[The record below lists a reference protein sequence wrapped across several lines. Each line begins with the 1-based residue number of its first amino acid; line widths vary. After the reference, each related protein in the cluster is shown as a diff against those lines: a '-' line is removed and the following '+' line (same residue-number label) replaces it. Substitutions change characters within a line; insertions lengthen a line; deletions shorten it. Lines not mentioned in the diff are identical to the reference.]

1 MATGNETIA
10 SNVSTAS
17 SLWVKNSTKPEIE
30 EFQAHRDMLLSDHV
44 ELMDRYAFVMGKDEI
59 YRPAHTDEFDGFRR
73 QWWKKVMEFV
83 SLARERFEAGRLS
96 KSQFYSAAKFVDGH
110 VRLLWSKTRYFANDM
125 PPSPIPTIEETME
138 PLPNSGQ
145 KRALNDFSLG
155 TDAFADMPH
164 SARFRTSSPNPDS
177 AMDAEVEE
185 VNIGR
190 TNNFLRPTSVPLRR
204 QSVGHLPSR
213 GLPVTPTPNENVEKW
228 LQAATP
234 SPAAD
239 PETPALSQ
247 SRLHVRAAL
256 IKAKE
261 RDSAQQREIEELKR
275 RLEQDANAA
284 LEAAT
289 AAILEREKEVQAKV
303 TAEANRRYEVEAERH
318 RVAIEKLVQ
327 DKMAAIEEAKKA
339 KAEAA
344 ASSQQLQTAVINAQA
359 EATAEKSKRLRT
371 EETARKATE
380 ARQIAEDAVE
390 NQRRMIEQQRA
401 AAAAAEATAA
411 ESERRQREVHFML
424 PSTTPANPPTSAEKN
439 KKKRSSPKKAA
450 NQEHPLH
457 AALRERQTHSATIDI
472 TGNETSMETTPINSE
487 TSLPTGMNVLSR
499 LMGDCVIKMDWSG
512 MNPETIMRMRQMDV
526 DSMKESRPRV
536 PFSKGNAIEYSL
548 HMSAFE
554 EATKLATVSFADKLK
569 ELTFWFEGTAKDIIL
584 QHKQDPK
591 NTDQTALALAISE
604 LDSFFKEAED
614 AVAATLAIIKSGKQL
629 NAYDYQGHMELHA
642 ELRRFKLTAHL
653 TNSTSEF
660 QRRMDEIMS
669 AVFDYRFG
677 HRSAEF
683 WRENQKSIRSH
694 GKKFNFDDLLIELQD
709 WCAVLKQN
717 NPKNGKS
724 AHNKAANVAAVSST
738 TSNNAKKQ
746 SLAKRVANSPPKPQN
761 TNKCT
766 ICGHLHP
773 SQECNVLAEMS
784 VEKRLETLNSRQLC
798 YHCFQ
803 DSHIAKA
810 CTQRPVCRKCSRR
823 HATLLHDRKFDAQP
837 RTSTLSSNALPFRPM
852 QKQSTDSSTTPN
864 ASAAP
869 SQATTL

>member
-1 MATGNETIA
+1 ME
-10 SNVSTAS
+10 
-17 SLWVKNSTKPEIE
+17 
-30 EFQAHRDMLLSDHV
+30 Q
-44 ELMDRYAFVMGKDEI
+44 YAFVMGKDEV

-73 QWWKKVMEFV
+73 EWWKKVMEFV

-96 KSQFYSAAKFVDGH
+96 KSQFYSAAKFVNSH
-110 VRLLWSKTRYFANDM
+110 VRHLWSKTRYFANDM
-125 PPSPIPTIEETME
+125 PPSPIPTVEEIME
-138 PLPNSGQ
+138 PLPMSGQ

-185 VNIGR
+185 VTVGR
-190 TNNFLRPTSVPLRR
+190 NNNFLRPTSIPLRR
-204 QSVGHLPSR
+204 QSVGALPPR
-213 GLPVTPTPNENVEKW
+213 GLPSTPTPSDNVEKW
-228 LQAATP
+228 LQGATPAPTMTSAATK
-234 SPAAD
+234 
-239 PETPALSQ
+239 PETPALSR
-247 SRLHVRAAL
+247 SHLNIRAAL
-256 IKAKE
+256 IKSKE
-261 RDSAQQREIEELKR
+261 IETAQQQEIEGLKR
-275 RLEQDANAA
+275 RLNTDANAA

-289 AAILEREKEVQAKV
+289 AVIQQREKEVQEKV

-318 RVAIEKLVQ
+318 RIAIEKLLQ
-327 DKMAAIEEAKKA
+327 EKMAAIEESQRLR
-339 KAEAA
+339 AEADA
-344 ASSQQLQTAVINAQA
+344 TQQQLQTNIINAQA
-359 EATAEKSKRLRT
+359 EAAAEKSKRLRT
-371 EETARKATE
+371 DERARQATE
-380 ARQIAEDAVE
+380 AKRIAEDPVA
-390 NQRRMIEQQRA
+390 NQRRKIEQQRA
-401 AAAAAEATAA
+401 AAAAAAATAA
-411 ESERRQREVHFML
+411 DNERRQREVHFML
-424 PSTTPANPPTSAEKN
+424 PSTTPANPPTSAEKG
-439 KKKRSSPKKAA
+439 KKKKSPPKKPA
-450 NQEHPLH
+450 NHEHPLH
-457 AALRERQTHSATIDI
+457 AALRERQTHPPTIDI
-472 TGNETSMETTPINSE
+472 TGNETSMESIPTNSDA
-487 TSLPTGMNVLSR
+487 SLPTGMNVLSR

-512 MNPETIMRMRQMDV
+512 MNPETIMRMRQMDI
-526 DSMKESRPRV
+526 DSMKEARPRV

-554 EATKLATVSFADKLK
+554 EATKLTTVSFADKLK
-569 ELTFWFEGTAKDIIL
+569 ELTFWFDGTAKDIIL
-584 QHKQDPK
+584 QHKQDPN
-591 NTDQTALALAISE
+591 NTDEVALALATSE

-629 NAYDYQGHMELHA
+629 NAFDYQGHMELHA

-653 TNSTSEF
+653 TNSTEEF

-677 HRSAEF
+677 HRSSEF
-683 WRENQKSIRSH
+683 WRENQRNIRSH

-717 NPKNGKS
+717 NPKNGRPTQ
-724 AHNKAANVAAVSST
+724 NKAANVAAVSST
-738 TSNNAKKQ
+738 TSNNTKKQ
-746 SLAKRVANSPPKPQN
+746 SFAKRVANSPPKPQN

-803 DSHIAKA
+803 TSHVAKA

-823 HATLLHDRKFDAQP
+823 HATLLHDRKFEAQP
-837 RTSTLSSNALPFRPM
+837 RPSTLSSNALPFRPM
-852 QKQSTDSSTTPN
+852 QTPSTSSSTSSN

-869 SQATTL
+869 GQAATL